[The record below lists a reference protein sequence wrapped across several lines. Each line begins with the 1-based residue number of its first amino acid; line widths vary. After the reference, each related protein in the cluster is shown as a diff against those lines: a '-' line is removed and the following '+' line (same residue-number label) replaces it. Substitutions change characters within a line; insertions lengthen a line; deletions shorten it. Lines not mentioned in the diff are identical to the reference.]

1 MSHLSSV
8 GLMLNGKLVLV
19 YCDWFWG
26 NLSGIQ
32 YALCGG
38 RVDDG
43 VYSGLSCLAVNNSP
57 VSTYWSFGA
66 CCDNFEPQGNS
77 SWKLR
82 HPFVGA
88 RVGWLTKL
96 GCFTMDFAF
105 KADHTATMVGACLV
119 II

>member
-1 MSHLSSV
+1 MGHHQGIDV
-8 GLMLNGKLVLV
+8 GGYFSFAFDL
-19 YCDWFWG
+19 
-26 NLSGIQ
+26 
-32 YALCGG
+32 G
-38 RVDDG
+38 REAAG
-43 VYSGLSCLAVNNSP
+43 WLA
-57 VSTYWSFGA
+57 GA

-82 HPFVGA
+82 YPFVGA

-105 KADHTATMVGACLV
+105 KADHTATMVGACIV